1 MCIHVTLATGD
12 ITDMSIIAFP
22 DPAARLLRRIATA
35 DVAELP
41 VLQREACRLLRLPM
55 PDAGTDELTDAE
67 RLVLDA
73 LGERVQ
79 RSPRWIAERAGFSES
94 YVRRVLTRL
103 RRRGLV
109 VRAGH
114 YHRGG
119 WLRVP
124 GAARLADAA

>member
-1 MCIHVTLATGD
+1 MTVLT
-12 ITDMSIIAFP
+12 F
-22 DPAARLLRRIATA
+22 DPARALLRRIATA
-35 DVAELP
+35 EPSELP
-41 VLQREACRLLRLPM
+41 VLQREACKLLRLPV
-55 PDAGTDELTDAE
+55 PEAEPEPLTEAE
-67 RLVLDA
+67 RLVLDV

-79 RSPRWIAERAGFSES
+79 RRPLWIAEQAGFSEA
-94 YVRRVLTRL
+94 YVRLVLTRL

-114 YHRGG
+114 YHCGG

>member
-1 MCIHVTLATGD
+1 MTVLTFDA
-12 ITDMSIIAFP
+12 AQQ
-22 DPAARLLRRIATA
+22 ARLLRRIATA
-35 DVAELP
+35 EPSELP
-41 VLQREACRLLRLPM
+41 VLQREACRLLRLPV
-55 PDAGTDELTDAE
+55 PDAGTDELTEAE
-67 RLVLDA
+67 RLVLDV

-79 RSPRWIAERAGFSES
+79 RRPLWIAEQAGFSEA
-94 YVRRVLTRL
+94 YVRLVLTRL

>member
-1 MCIHVTLATGD
+1 MTVLT
-12 ITDMSIIAFP
+12 F
-22 DPAARLLRRIATA
+22 DPARALLRRLATA
-35 DVAELP
+35 EPSELP
-41 VLQREACRLLRLPM
+41 AIQREACRLLRLPV
-55 PDAGTDELTDAE
+55 PDAGTDELTEAE
-67 RLVLDA
+67 RLVLDV

-79 RSPRWIAERAGFSES
+79 RRPLWIAEQAGFSEA
-94 YVRRVLTRL
+94 YVRLVLTRL

-114 YHRGG
+114 YHHGG

>member
-1 MCIHVTLATGD
+1 MTVLT
-12 ITDMSIIAFP
+12 F
-22 DPAARLLRRIATA
+22 DPARALLHRIATA

-41 VLQREACRLLRLPM
+41 SLQREACKLLGLPV
-55 PDAGTDELTDAE
+55 PEAEPKPLTEAE
-67 RLVLDA
+67 RLVLDV

-79 RSPRWIAERAGFSES
+79 RRPLWIAEQAGFSEA

>member
-22 DPAARLLRRIATA
+22 DPAARLLHRIATA
-35 DVAELP
+35 EPSELP

-55 PDAGTDELTDAE
+55 PDAGTDELTEAE

-79 RSPRWIAERAGFSES
+79 RSPRWIAEQAGFSES

-114 YHRGG
+114 YHHGG

-124 GAARLADAA
+124 GAAHLADAA

>member
-1 MCIHVTLATGD
+1 
-12 ITDMSIIAFP
+12 MSIIAFP

-35 DVAELP
+35 EPGELP
-41 VLQREACRLLRLPM
+41 SLQREACRLLRLPV
-55 PDAGTDELTDAE
+55 PEAGTDELTEAE

-79 RSPRWIAERAGFSES
+79 RRPLWIAERAGFSEP
-94 YVRRVLTRL
+94 YVRLVLTRL

-124 GAARLADAA
+124 GAVGLADAA